1 MLTPSRHRLITRAAP
16 GPKWPA
22 GRPAGREAGYSLVE
36 LLVTM
41 SLLLVVMGAI
51 YGVWSGLSR
60 TYAFTEEDVS
70 VQTESRAAMAEM
82 VEFIRTARQPSTVT
96 VAAYDAV
103 IPEAGPFSITL
114 WTDTDRDGSH
124 GLQLVRFRVVPD
136 PLTSPSG
143 TQYVLVREQGDDATC
158 SFAGAIPVRLVSSH
172 VANDNTEHPLFTY
185 LNALGQPTTDPTR
198 IRQVVI
204 NLRVDV
210 DPNNSP
216 AVNVLSSVVQ
226 PRNLRQ

>member
-1 MLTPSRHRLITRAAP
+1 MLMPSRHRPMTRTAP
-16 GPKWPA
+16 GSQPIP
-22 GRPAGREAGYSLVE
+22 GRPTSQAGFSLVE
-36 LLVTM
+36 LLVAM

-51 YGVWSGLSR
+51 YGVWQGLSR
-60 TYAFTEEDVS
+60 TYAFTEEDMS

-82 VEFIRTARQPSTVT
+82 VEYIRTARQPSS
-96 VAAYDAV
+96 VAVASYDTV

-114 WTDTDRDGSH
+114 WTDTNRDGSH
-124 GLQLVRFRVVPD
+124 TLQLVRFRVSPD

-143 TQYVLVREQGDDATC
+143 TQYELVREQGDASTC

-172 VANDNTEHPLFTY
+172 VANDSAAHPLFAY
-185 LNALGQPTTDPTR
+185 VNALGEETTDPTQ

-210 DPNNSP
+210 DPTNSP

>member
-1 MLTPSRHRLITRAAP
+1 MTTRAAP
-16 GPKWPA
+16 GSNRLP
-22 GRPAGREAGYSLVE
+22 GRPAGQAGVSLIE
-36 LLVTM
+36 LLVAI

-51 YGVWSGLSR
+51 YGVWQGLSR
-60 TYAFTEEDVS
+60 TYAFTEEDMS
-70 VQTESRAAMAEM
+70 VQSESRAAMAEM
-82 VEFIRTARQPSTVT
+82 VEYIRTARQPFSVS
-96 VAAYDAV
+96 VASHDAV

-114 WTDTDRDGSH
+114 WTDTNRDGSH
-124 GLQLVRFRVVPD
+124 SLQLIRFRVSPD

-143 TQYVLVREQGDDATC
+143 TEFELLREQGDASTC
-158 SFAGAIPVRLVSSH
+158 SFVGAIPVRLVSSH
-172 VANDNTEHPLFTY
+172 VANDSAAHPLFTY
-185 LNALGQPTTDPTR
+185 MNALGQPTTDPTR

-210 DPNNSP
+210 DPTHSP